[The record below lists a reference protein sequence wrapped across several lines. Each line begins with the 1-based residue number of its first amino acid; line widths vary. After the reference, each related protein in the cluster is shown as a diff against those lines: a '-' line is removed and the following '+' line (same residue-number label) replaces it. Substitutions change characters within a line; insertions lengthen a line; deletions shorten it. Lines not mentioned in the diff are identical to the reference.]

1 MGLVAAG
8 IEVTLV
14 PASVARLRGEDVVYV
29 PMGDEYLRSPVIV
42 SYRADDRSDLLRKF
56 IAFARL

>member
-1 MGLVAAG
+1 
-8 IEVTLV
+8 
-14 PASVARLRGEDVVYV
+14 
-29 PMGDEYLRSPVIV
+29 MGDEYLRSPVIV

>member
-8 IEVTLV
+8 IGVTLV
-14 PASVARLRGEDVVYV
+14 PASVAHLRGEDVVYA
-29 PMGDEYLRSPVIV
+29 PMGDEDLRSPVIV
-42 SYRADDRSDLLRKF
+42 SYRADDWSDLLRKF

>member
-14 PASVARLRGEDVVYV
+14 PASVARLRGEDIIHV
-29 PMGDEYLRSPVIV
+29 PMGDEDLRSPVIV